1 LDPFSKK
8 FSALCVAASMSIF
21 RLQGK
26 ASTRIVCKGISTG
39 PAWIY
44 HLHFHL
50 GTANCKTFSAFHPIS
65 KRRVLSTFVRIKQL
79 ERPTTPTTT
88 SKRGFSSTK
97 IGTIGMSDK
106 GLMTP
111 EQRLLAVLG
120 SAKLPPPATAKANY
134 VPYRRIG
141 DLLYLSGHLP
151 MAQDGITL
159 QYTGVMTSTDDDTST
174 SQTIAGGSVR
184 TSVIEYGYEAAKQVG
199 LNLLATISSAVDGDL
214 SRVVQ
219 VVKLFGVVQSDAS
232 FHSQH
237 LVVNGCSDLLVQV
250 FGPDIGSHARSAV
263 GTNALPLNALVEIEA
278 IVQIRD

>member
-1 LDPFSKK
+1 ML
-8 FSALCVAASMSIF
+8 IF

-26 ASTRIVCKGISTG
+26 VSKRIVCKGISTG

-50 GTANCKTFSAFHPIS
+50 GTANCKTFSAFRPIS
-65 KRRVLSTFVRIKQL
+65 KRRVLSTFVRIKRL
-79 ERPTTPTTT
+79 ERPTTPTTN
-88 SKRGFSSTK
+88 KRAFSSTK
-97 IGTIGMSDK
+97 TGTISMSDK
-106 GLMTP
+106 GLLTP

-159 QYTGVMTSTDDDTST
+159 QYTGVMTSTDDYAST

-219 VVKLFGVVQSDAS
+219 VVKLFGVVQSDTS